1 MTTDVTISTRRAG
14 TAGIEIID
22 DLDILSETALCA
34 CAAGDDQ
41 PF

>member
-1 MTTDVTISTRRAG
+1 MTTDITISTQRAG
-14 TAGIEIID
+14 AAAIEIIN

>member
-1 MTTDVTISTRRAG
+1 MTTDIKISTRRAEA
-14 TAGIEIID
+14 AGIEVID
-22 DLDILSETALCA
+22 DLDVLSETALCA

>member
-1 MTTDVTISTRRAG
+1 MTTDITLSPRRDG
-14 TAGIEIID
+14 IAGIEIID
-22 DLDILSETALCA
+22 DLDILSETALCS